1 MSEEYRRRGWWR
13 DETFLGDLRRHTREH
28 PGKAAVVARR
38 IGSGHT
44 RTLDYAELSLL
55 TDRCAGAL
63 IELGL
68 RPGDTVAVQ
77 LTNGW
82 ELTVLALGCLR
93 AGAQICPLLP
103 VYRERELAAYL
114 GLTEARVFITLAEFG
129 GEALGELGLRLAA
142 ELPSLEHVVVSGEER
157 PEGASERPGDAGE
170 RPEGACGRPEGARDL
185 HEFFFETPWE
195 ETHAVRLDGRELGPD
210 EPYLT
215 LFTSGTTGEPKGVL
229 HSQNTLYAPIRG
241 EAGVFGLD
249 GTDAVTMAASYT
261 HYTGFVRGML
271 LPLSLGGTAVFQ
283 DSTDGAAMADLLAE
297 HKVTYLYAPP
307 HFLRPLVD
315 AQRAGPRDLTALRW
329 VVGGS
334 APIPAALVQDAGEV
348 FGRRLFSLW
357 GMSENGA
364 VTISRP
370 DDPVDWAAHSDG
382 SPISDMEFRIDPF
395 PGRQEE
401 AGVLWVRGPTQCLGY
416 LRREELYASF
426 CDEDGWFDTG
436 DLARHDGRGGIRIT
450 GRTKDTVFRNG
461 FFVPATEMEEILVRH
476 PGVEEAAVIGLPV
489 LGGTDQMICAVVRP
503 AAVEGGGGRDGGGGI
518 SLEEARALLRD
529 AGMSAFFWPE
539 RLELVDDLPRAA
551 ATGKVRKVELR
562 ERFA

>member
-13 DETFLGDLRRHTREH
+13 DETFLDDLRRHTREH

-38 IGSGHT
+38 TGAGD
-44 RTLDYAELSLL
+44 RTLDYAELGLL

-63 IELGL
+63 IELGV

-82 ELTVLALGCLR
+82 ELAVLALGCLR
-93 AGAQICPLLP
+93 AGARICPLLP

-114 GLTEARVFITLAEFG
+114 RLTESRVFVTLAEFG
-129 GEALGELGLRLAA
+129 GEAPGALGLRLAA
-142 ELPSLEHVVVSGEER
+142 ELPSLEHVVVSGER
-157 PEGASERPGDAGE
+157 KTPGVH
-170 RPEGACGRPEGARDL
+170 DL
-185 HEFFFETPWE
+185 HEFFFDTPWE
-195 ETHAVRLDGRELGPD
+195 KTREADLRGRELGPD
-210 EPYLT
+210 EPYLI

-241 EAGVFGLD
+241 EAEVFDLD
-249 GTDAVTMAASYT
+249 GTDIVTMVASYT

-271 LPLSLGGTAVFQ
+271 LPLALGGTAVFQ
-283 DSTDGAAMADLLAE
+283 DSTDGAAMADLVADHE
-297 HKVTYLYAPP
+297 VTYLYAPP

-315 AQRAGPRDLTALRW
+315 AQRAEPRDLGALRR

-334 APIPAALVQDAGEV
+334 APIPAPLVREAGEA
-348 FGRRLFSLW
+348 FGRPLFSLW

-370 DDPVDWAAHSDG
+370 DDPADWAAHSDG
-382 SPISDMEFRIDPF
+382 SPIADMEFRIDPL
-395 PGRQEE
+395 PGREE
-401 AGVLWVRGPTQCLGY
+401 TGVLWVRGPAQCLGY

-450 GRTKDTVFRNG
+450 GRAKDTVFRNG
-461 FFVPATEMEEILVRH
+461 FFVPTTEMEEILARH
-476 PGVEEAAVIGLPV
+476 PAVDEAAVIGLPV
-489 LGGTDQMICAVVRP
+489 LGGADQTICAVVRP
-503 AAVEGGGGRDGGGGI
+503 APADDRIGLRDV
-518 SLEEARALLRD
+518 RALLRD
-529 AGMSAFFWPE
+529 AGMTAFFWPE
-539 RLELVDDLPRAA
+539 RLEFVDALPRAA

-562 ERFA
+562 ERFV

>member
-13 DETFLGDLRRHTREH
+13 DETFLDDLRRHTREH
-28 PGKAAVVARR
+28 PGKAAVIARR
-38 IGSGHT
+38 TGSGET
-44 RTLDYAELSLL
+44 RTLDYAELGLL

-63 IELGL
+63 IELGV

-103 VYRERELAAYL
+103 IYRERELEAYL
-114 GLTEARVFITLAEFG
+114 GLTRARVFITLAEFG
-129 GEALGELGLRLAA
+129 GEAPGELGLRLAA
-142 ELPSLEHVVVSGEER
+142 ALPSLEHVVVSG
-157 PEGASERPGDAGE
+157 GAG
-170 RPEGACGRPEGARDL
+170 PEGARDL
-185 HEFFFETPWE
+185 HEFFFEPEWE
-195 ETHAVRLDGRELGPD
+195 KTHAADLGGRGLGPD

-229 HSQNTLYAPIRG
+229 HSQNTLYAPLRG
-241 EAGVFGLD
+241 EAGIFDLD
-249 GTDAVTMAASYT
+249 DTDLITMIASYT

-271 LPLSLGGTAVFQ
+271 LPLSLGATAVFQ

-297 HKVTYLYAPP
+297 HKVTYLYTPP

-315 AQRAGPRDLTALRW
+315 AQRAGPRDLAALRC
-329 VVGGS
+329 VVSGS
-334 APIPAALVQDAGEV
+334 APIPTPLVHEV
-348 FGRRLFSLW
+348 DEVIGRRLFSLW

-364 VTISRP
+364 VTLSRP
-370 DDPVDWAAHSDG
+370 DDPLDWAAHSDG
-382 SPISDMEFRIDPF
+382 SPISDMEFRIDPL
-395 PGRQEE
+395 PGKQEE
-401 AGVLWVRGPTQCLGY
+401 TGVLWVRGPTQCLGY

-461 FFVPATEMEEILVRH
+461 FFVPTTEMEEILTRH

-489 LGGTDQMICAVVRP
+489 LGGADQVICAVVRP
-503 AAVEGGGGRDGGGGI
+503 AAANGGGGDDGGGGSDGI
-518 SLEEARALLRD
+518 GLEGVRALLRD

-539 RLELVDDLPRAA
+539 RLELVDGLPRAA
-551 ATGKVRKVELR
+551 ATGKVRKVELQQ
-562 ERFA
+562 RFA

>member
-13 DETFLGDLRRHTREH
+13 DETFLDDLRRHARER
-28 PGKAAVVARR
+28 PDAPAVVARR
-38 IGSGHT
+38 TGSGET
-44 RTLDYAELSLL
+44 RTLDYAELGRL

-63 IELGL
+63 VELGV

-82 ELTVLALGCLR
+82 ELSVLALGCLR
-93 AGAQICPLLP
+93 AGARICPLLP
-103 VYRERELAAYL
+103 VYRERELRAYL
-114 GLTEARVFITLAEFG
+114 GLTEARVFITLAEFD
-129 GEALGELGLRLAA
+129 GEARGDLGLRLAA
-142 ELPSLEHVVVSGEER
+142 ELPSLRHVAVW
-157 PEGASERPGDAGE
+157 GAPVPDSAL
-170 RPEGACGRPEGARDL
+170 DL
-185 HEFFFETPWE
+185 HGFFFETPWE
-195 ETHAVRLDGRELGPD
+195 KTHAADLDGRELGPD

-241 EAGVFGLD
+241 EAEVFDLGPADVL
-249 GTDAVTMAASYT
+249 TMVAAYT

-271 LPLSLGGTAVFQ
+271 MPLALGGTAVFQ

-315 AQRAGPRDLTALRW
+315 AQRAEPRELGALRW

-334 APIPAALVQDAGEV
+334 APIPTQLVRDVDEV
-348 FGRRLFSLW
+348 LGRRLFSLW

-364 VTISRP
+364 VTITRP
-370 DDPVDWAAHSDG
+370 DDPADWAAHSDG
-382 SPISDMEFRIDPF
+382 SPIADMEFRIDPR
-395 PGRQEE
+395 PGQRED

-416 LRREELYASF
+416 LRQPELYASF

-461 FFVPATEMEEILVRH
+461 FFVPTTEMEEILTGH

-489 LGGTDQMICAVVRP
+489 LGGADQMVCAVVRP
-503 AAVEGGGGRDGGGGI
+503 AEDAADGI
-518 SLEEARALLRD
+518 TLDDVRALLRD
-529 AGMSAFFWPE
+529 AGMTAFFWPE
-539 RLELVDDLPRAA
+539 RLELVDALPRAA
-551 ATGKVRKVELR
+551 ATGKVRKVELQN
-562 ERFA
+562 RFAQPSG

>member
-13 DETFLGDLRRHTREH
+13 DETFLDDLRRHTREH
-28 PGKAAVVARR
+28 PGKAAVIARR
-38 IGSGHT
+38 IGSGDT
-44 RTLDYAELSLL
+44 RTLDYAELGLL

-63 IELGL
+63 AELGV

-114 GLTEARVFITLAEFG
+114 GLTESRVFVTPAEFG
-129 GEALGELGLRLAA
+129 GEDRARLGLRLAA
-142 ELPSLEHVVVSGEER
+142 DLPSLEHVVV
-157 PEGASERPGDAGE
+157 AGE
-170 RPEGACGRPEGARDL
+170 TTSEGVHDL

-195 ETHAVRLDGRELGPD
+195 KTADLDGRAELGPD
-210 EPYLT
+210 DPYLT

-241 EAGVFGLD
+241 EAEVFDLGA
-249 GTDAVTMAASYT
+249 TDVIAMVAAYT

-271 LPLSLGGTAVFQ
+271 MPLALGGTAVFQ
-283 DSTDGAAMADLLAE
+283 DTTDGAAMADLLAE
-297 HKVTYLYAPP
+297 HKVTYMYAPP

-315 AQRAGPRDLTALRW
+315 AQRAEPRDLTALRW

-334 APIPAALVQDAGEV
+334 APIPTQLVQDVEEV

-382 SPISDMEFRIDPF
+382 SPIADMEFRIDPH
-395 PGRQEE
+395 PGQREDT
-401 AGVLWVRGPTQCLGY
+401 GVLWVRGPTQCLGY
-416 LRREELYASF
+416 LRRDELYASF

-436 DLARHDGRGGIRIT
+436 DLARHDGRGGIRIA
-450 GRTKDTVFRNG
+450 GRAKDTVFRNG
-461 FFVPATEMEEILVRH
+461 FFVPTTEMEEILTRH
-476 PGVEEAAVIGLPV
+476 PAVQEAAVIGLPV
-489 LGGTDQMICAVVRP
+489 LDGADQMICAVIRP
-503 AAVEGGGGRDGGGGI
+503 TAHGDGI
-518 SLEEARALLRD
+518 TLEEARTLLRD
-529 AGMSAFFWPE
+529 AGMTAFFWPE
-539 RLELVDDLPRAA
+539 RLELVDTLPRAA
-551 ATGKVRKVELR
+551 ATGKVRKVELQ

>member
-1 MSEEYRRRGWWR
+1 MSEEYRRSGWWR
-13 DETFLGDLRRHTREH
+13 DETFLDDLRRHARDH

-38 IGSGHT
+38 VGAGET
-44 RTLDYAELSLL
+44 RTLDYAELALL

-63 IELGL
+63 IELGV
-68 RPGDTVAVQ
+68 RPGDTVAVH

-93 AGAQICPLLP
+93 AGARICPLLP

-114 GLTEARVFITLAEFG
+114 GLTGSRVLVTLAEFG
-129 GEALGELGLRLAA
+129 GEAPGELGLRLAA
-142 ELPSLEHVVVSGEER
+142 GLPSLEHVAVSGG
-157 PEGASERPGDAGE
+157 PKPPGVL
-170 RPEGACGRPEGARDL
+170 DL
-185 HEFFFETPWE
+185 HEFFFDTPWE
-195 ETHAVRLDGRELGPD
+195 KTREADLEGRELGPD

-241 EAGVFGLD
+241 EAEVFGLGGAD
-249 GTDAVTMAASYT
+249 VLTMVASYT

-271 LPLSLGGTAVFQ
+271 MPLALGGTAVFQ
-283 DSTDGAAMADLLAE
+283 DTTDGAAMADLLAE
-297 HKVTYLYAPP
+297 HEVTYLYAPP

-315 AQRAGPRDLTALRW
+315 AQRAEPRDLGALRW

-334 APIPAALVQDAGEV
+334 APIPTSLVREVGEV

-364 VTISRP
+364 VTITRP

-382 SPISDMEFRIDPF
+382 SPIAGMEVRIDPL
-395 PGRQEE
+395 PGRED
-401 AGVLWVRGPTQCLGY
+401 AGVLRVRGPAQCLGY
-416 LRREELYASF
+416 LRREELYASL

-436 DLARHDGRGGIRIT
+436 DLARDDGRGGIRIT

-461 FFVPATEMEEILVRH
+461 FFVPTTEMEEILTRH
-476 PGVEEAAVIGLPV
+476 PAVAEAAVIGLPV
-489 LGGTDQMICAVVRP
+489 LGGADQTICAVVRP
-503 AAVEGGGGRDGGGGI
+503 AAADRRI
-518 SLEEARALLRD
+518 RLEEVRALLRD
-529 AGMSAFFWPE
+529 AGMTAFFWPE
-539 RLELVDDLPRAA
+539 RLEFVDALPRAA

-562 ERFA
+562 DRFA